1 MIPMP
6 FCESFVPWPRL
17 KSAAESNCTRRNQR
31 STFWGRWRRT
41 IKLVRTVK
49 MMARIMPT
57 NGGQKTTATRREKL
71 VMDEARKCESNEDA
85 QRATDWRLFR
95 DVHTTIPRLRPGKRR
110 PDFARNDS
118 VSFLRSAGWWK
129 ALGVSRS

>member
-1 MIPMP
+1 MPLPMVLATA
-6 FCESFVPWPRL
+6 VP
-17 KSAAESNCTRRNQR
+17 KTKAAMKFQKAAQATARKGVSTRVDTTVAMELAASCQPLENSKAR
-31 STFWGRWRRT
+31 
-41 IKLVRTVK
+41 VRK
-49 MMARIMPT
+49 M
-57 NGGQKTTATRREKL
+57 TTTRREKL